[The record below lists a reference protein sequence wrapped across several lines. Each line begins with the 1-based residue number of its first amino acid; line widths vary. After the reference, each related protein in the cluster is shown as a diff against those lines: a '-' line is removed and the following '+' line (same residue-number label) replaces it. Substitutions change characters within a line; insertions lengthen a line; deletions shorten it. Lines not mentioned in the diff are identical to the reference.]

1 MVSPT
6 LPDDVDSIEELMNN
20 HLLVSSEQQRT
31 NYTSDVSSIST
42 FESEEYKRLYEIL
55 SSPEQLGYFQTYL
68 QSIHAHENLLF
79 IEALAELRHE
89 KNSKGVESIVH
100 RLDNKIISR
109 SNCKHMLYITFCGH
123 IESLKHFLPRM
134 HHSN

>member
-1 MVSPT
+1 MVPST
-6 LPDDVDSIEELMNN
+6 LPDDVDNIEKLMNN
-20 HLLVSSEQQRT
+20 HLLVSPGEQRT

-100 RLDNKIISR
+100 RSEDNIILAIAST
-109 SNCKHMLYITFCGH
+109 CYI
-123 IESLKHFLPRM
+123 
-134 HHSN
+134 